1 MINNDAAT
9 LQHFVETWER
19 EIVDYVEKYKDNMT
33 SRNVLH
39 VRNVGADTAIDVV
52 TNYDRTGP
60 AAQIVAKGTVPK
72 SMGLSATD
80 TKHDIYQIATGFH
93 IAQKDLSID
102 PKLKNRLIDIA
113 MRDIH
118 RKEDDIT
125 INGVTNLNLNG
136 IVDAA
141 QANSNGK
148 IVETGASGNDA
159 DNAGKWSGETGTDIY
174 DDINEAIGK
183 IDDEFEPVFLL
194 GRKSDLRY
202 TNRMDSER
210 QPYWKTIAPLFDM
223 KENSRDWL
231 WKSGWFTAGKVYVT
245 PGDDFMA
252 GELVVS
258 ENAKIDMLYNGGL
271 GPGKNYYFELSEW
284 VVPEFHNNDAFVEI
298 AVT

>member
-1 MINNDAAT
+1 MIGNDAAT

-33 SRNVLH
+33 SRNVMH
-39 VRNVGADTAIDVV
+39 VRNVGADVAIDVV

-60 AAQIVAKGTVPK
+60 GAQITAKGAVPK
-72 SMGLSATD
+72 SMGLSASD

-93 IAQKDLSID
+93 ISKKDLNLD
-102 PKLKNRLIDIA
+102 PKQKNRLVDIA

-118 RKEDDIT
+118 RKEDDIV

-141 QANSNGK
+141 AANSNGT
-148 IVETGASGNDA
+148 ITAGT
-159 DNAGKWSGETGTDIY
+159 NAGAWSGETGTDIY
-174 DDINEAIGK
+174 DDINSALALM
-183 IDDEFEPVFLL
+183 DDEFDPEYLL
-194 GRKSDLRY
+194 GKRTDLLY
-202 TNRMDSER
+202 LNRMDSER

-223 KENSRDWL
+223 KEGDRSWIWNSNH
-231 WKSGWFTAGKVYVT
+231 FAANKVYLT

-258 ENAKIDMLYNGGL
+258 ENATIDVLYNGGM
-271 GPGKNYYFELSEW
+271 GPGKNYYFEVSEW

-298 AVT
+298 EIT